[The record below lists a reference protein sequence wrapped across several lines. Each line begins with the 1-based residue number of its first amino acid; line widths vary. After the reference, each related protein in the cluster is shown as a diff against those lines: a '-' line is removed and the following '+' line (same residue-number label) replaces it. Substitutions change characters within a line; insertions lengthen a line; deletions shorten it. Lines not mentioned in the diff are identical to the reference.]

1 MNTVGKGK
9 AEIDGRNASCFHE
22 GYSVVSGGA
31 HLIRTS
37 VSHIGNNTFYLLIM
51 HTQMFYKYIRYKNDT
66 ITWLETPHH
75 GAVNTPTLLHS
86 VIKGL
91 RY

>member
-1 MNTVGKGK
+1 
-9 AEIDGRNASCFHE
+9 
-22 GYSVVSGGA
+22 
-31 HLIRTS
+31 
-37 VSHIGNNTFYLLIM
+37 
-51 HTQMFYKYIRYKNDT
+51 MFYKYMGYKNDT